1 MGDVRLFLALLVTV
15 AHLNVF
21 VFPDVVGAERTI
33 FGFTG
38 QHAVMTFV
46 AVGGDINSRRIASDL
61 NLWP

>member
-33 FGFTG
+33 FGLPDST
-38 QHAVMTFV
+38 
-46 AVGGDINSRRIASDL
+46 R
-61 NLWP
+61 